1 VTKVSFP
8 SDFSAV
14 RISHLPGGTTNS
26 SVVETLASLG
36 FDVMQECVRVLP
48 VTDDTYC
55 TAHVTVEDP
64 QFAKRLC
71 DLLAGQRHGGLRAIP
86 INAPMPQ
93 TTNHRRA
100 DSKKVYCSWH
110 KPTRTA
116 WLNFSNEGIAAK
128 VGSRFTAGIYKVI
141 GQQVRCEGPTRGE
154 GHLQHLAWTLK
165 LSDLPGRVKKGDV
178 TVNIPHSLLPRHVEM
193 SQAAYDLDLPMAN
206 TMIESLLLQAGP
218 LELWEGSP
226 EGTGKRFKAKAWFM
240 NDADARQAVAMFND
254 KPLPFNKNGKLTVQ
268 LVHSAKLKISAGV
281 FSAAEQEIAAHEPA
295 WKSQHLVYRAYPPA
309 NGFRVLKIEGGVA
322 KDVATAKKTLEQI
335 LDGEVVTNEDGAV
348 WAPAFAANGRV
359 YQRLKQLERD
369 LGLVIVRDKRRSQLR
384 LLGPPSSRADACAAI
399 VELAKADSSAIFT
412 IELDTQ
418 QLSRAFRGGFRA
430 VAAAIGHDKVTF
442 DIVSNPKCIRVS
454 GSEADFILA
463 QEILNVAQPAQT
475 ARPEPGSTSECAICW
490 TEAENPVHT
499 PCRHVYCAGCFED
512 LCSAGANTDGCV
524 RCQGDAGKC
533 AGVLALGELQAHLA
547 SATLEDILE
556 ASFAT
561 HITRHLD
568 DLRHC
573 PTPDCGQMY
582 WAAKP
587 SEGGGIEGSP
597 WFTCPACLTAVCTAC
612 NVPHDGLSC
621 AEHRDNAAGGYEALA
636 KAKKQLGIRD
646 CPKCGTAIEKSFGC
660 NHMSCPCGAHICWV
674 CMKMFPTG
682 GPVYE
687 HMQREHGGIGI
698 AYFPELG

>member
-1 VTKVSFP
+1 MTKVSFP

-14 RISHLPGGTTNS
+14 RISHLPRGTTNS

-36 FDVMQECVRVLP
+36 FVVTQECVRVLP
-48 VTDDTYC
+48 VTDDAYS
-55 TAHVTVEDP
+55 TAHVRVEDP

-71 DLLAGQRHGGLRAIP
+71 DLLFGQRNDGLRAIA

-93 TTNHRRA
+93 ATNHRRV

-116 WLNFSNEGIAAK
+116 WMNFSNEGIAAK
-128 VGSRFTAGIYKVI
+128 VGSRFTAGIYKVL
-141 GQQVRCEGPTRGE
+141 GQQVQCDGPTRGE
-154 GHLQHLAWTLK
+154 GLLPHLAWTLK
-165 LSDLPGRVKKGDV
+165 LSDLPGRVKKSDV
-178 TVNIPHSLLPRHVEM
+178 TANIPPSLFPRHVEM
-193 SQAAYDLDLPMAN
+193 SRAPLDLPMAN

-218 LELWEGSP
+218 LELWEGST

-240 NDADARQAVAMFND
+240 NDTDARQAVAMFNG
-254 KPLPFNKNGKLTVQ
+254 KPLPFNKNDKLTVQ

-295 WKSQHLVYRAYPPA
+295 WKNQHLVYRAYPPA

-322 KDVATAKKTLEQI
+322 KDVATAKKTLEDI

-348 WAPAFAANGRV
+348 WVPSFGANGRV

-369 LGLVIVRDKRRSQLR
+369 LGIVIVRDKRRSQLR
-384 LLGPPSSRADACAAI
+384 LLGPPSRRADARAAI
-399 VELAKADSSAIFT
+399 IDLAKADASAMFM
-412 IELDTQ
+412 IELDAQ

-442 DIVSNPKCIRVS
+442 DIVSNPKCIRVT
-454 GSEADFILA
+454 GSEADFLRA
-463 QEILNVAQPAQT
+463 QEILNVAQL
-475 ARPEPGSTSECAICW
+475 ARTEPSSAGDCAICW
-490 TEAENPVHT
+490 TEAEDPVHT
-499 PCRHVYCAGCFED
+499 PCGHVYCAGCFED
-512 LCSAGANTDGCV
+512 LCCAGANTDGCI

-533 AGVLALGELQAHLA
+533 ATVLALGELQAHLA
-547 SATLEDILE
+547 SATLEDVLE
-556 ASFAT
+556 ASFAA
-561 HITRHLD
+561 HVTRHLD

-582 WAAKP
+582 RAAKP
-587 SEGGGIEGSP
+587 SGGRGVEGTP
-597 WFTCPACLTAVCTAC
+597 WFTCPACLAAVCMAC

-621 AEHRDNAAGGYEALA
+621 AEHRDNAAGGHEALA
-636 KAKKQLGIRD
+636 KAKQQLGIRD
-646 CPKCGTAIEKSFGC
+646 CPKCGTPIEKTFGC
-660 NHMSCPCGAHICWV
+660 NHMTCPCGAHICWV
-674 CMKMFPTG
+674 CMKTFSKG

-687 HMQREHGGIGI
+687 HMQHEHGGIGI
-698 AYFPELG
+698 GDFPDLG